1 MNDWLFSNFAVN
13 WRNPLPFLSIWQCPQ
28 KMRKKLY
35 LWASDLTALKNNMSQ
50 VVLHIGIIF
59 TIFTIRNG
67 PRHKPCKPRNLEI
80 GEAMEATR
88 PLVKHCLLCKNEN
101 KGKIFFQ
108 KISNFC
114 AKNSVLK
121 KTCFL
126 IYLNFCAKIVRCSW
140 IFHPK
145 RIKYLNFRAIN
156 LDFGPKLNKKA
167 S

>member
-88 PLVKHCLLCKNEN
+88 PLVKHCLLCKNGN
-101 KGKIFFQ
+101 KGMIFF
-108 KISNFC
+108 SFSFFF
-114 AKNSVLK
+114 AKLLK
-121 KTCFL
+121 LYFL
-126 IYLNFCAKIVRCSW
+126 MNLNFSAKIEGYFW

-145 RIKYLNFRAIN
+145 GMKYLNFNAKS
-156 LDFGPKLNKKA
+156 LDFGPKLNLQTK
-167 S
+167 

>member
-88 PLVKHCLLCKNEN
+88 PLVKHCLLCKNGN
-101 KGKIFFQ
+101 KGMFF
-108 KISNFC
+108 FFLFHFF
-114 AKNSVLK
+114 AKLLK
-121 KTCFL
+121 LFFWW
-126 IYLNFCAKIVRCSW
+126 IW
-140 IFHPK
+140 IF
-145 RIKYLNFRAIN
+145 A
-156 LDFGPKLNKKA
+156 PKLKDIFEYFILKVWNIWILMPKV
-167 S
+167 

>member
-59 TIFTIRNG
+59 TIRNG

-114 AKNSVLK
+114 AKNSVWK
-121 KTCFL
+121 KLAFWY
-126 IYLNFCAKIVRCSW
+126 IW
-140 IFHPK
+140 IF
-145 RIKYLNFRAIN
+145 A
-156 LDFGPKLNKKA
+156 PKL
-167 S
+167 

>member
-101 KGKIFFQ
+101 KGKIFFSKNFKFLVQ
-108 KISNFC
+108 KFSFEKNLLFDIFEFLRQNWRIFLNIS
-114 AKNSVLK
+114 S
-121 KTCFL
+121 
-126 IYLNFCAKIVRCSW
+126 
-140 IFHPK
+140 
-145 RIKYLNFRAIN
+145 
-156 LDFGPKLNKKA
+156 
-167 S
+167 

>member
-1 MNDWLFSNFAVN
+1 MIVKYEWCASLNVLFSNFTVN

-101 KGKIFFQ
+101 KGKIFFSKKFPIFAP
-108 KISNFC
+108 KIQFE
-114 AKNSVLK
+114 KNLLFDIFEFLRQNWDIFNLDSV
-121 KTCFL
+121 
-126 IYLNFCAKIVRCSW
+126 
-140 IFHPK
+140 
-145 RIKYLNFRAIN
+145 KYLNLRAKN
-156 LDFGPKLNKKA
+156 RLK
-167 S
+167 